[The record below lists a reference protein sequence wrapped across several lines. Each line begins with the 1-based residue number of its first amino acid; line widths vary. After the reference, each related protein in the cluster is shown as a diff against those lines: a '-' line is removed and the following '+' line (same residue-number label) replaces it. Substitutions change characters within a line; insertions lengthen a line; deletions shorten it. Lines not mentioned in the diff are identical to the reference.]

1 MGKSTAMASRN
12 FPKIKNPV
20 SGVKGHPALH
30 LRISGLVQ
38 RYIKNIELNPLSKKI
53 STSHG

>member
-1 MGKSTAMASRN
+1 ME
-12 FPKIKNPV
+12 IKTPV

-38 RYIKNIELNPLSKKI
+38 RYIKNIELNPLPKKI